1 MSSPLEYIIIAMVTM
16 FAGSTVLS
24 TVGFGIGMTTTPVLL
39 FVFEP
44 QTVVVVVNTVSIG
57 LFGLI
62 IYQNR
67 SEIPVRSV
75 APWSLAGLIG
85 VPIGVFVLSSASASI
100 LRIGITVLI
109 IALTVVTA
117 LNLQNIIPRS
127 RVFGLGVAVVVSALL
142 NSLGI
147 GGPLM
152 ALYILGQGWS
162 RNAVRG
168 SLAFYFVIVEA
179 SGVVGYGFTGLLTG
193 ERVALILI
201 TVTPVLLGFW
211 LATFLVRRMNEAV
224 FRRAVVVVIV
234 ATSLMVLARDVSGI
248 L

>member
-1 MSSPLEYIIIAMVTM
+1 MSFPLEYIVIAMLTI

-44 QTVVVVVNTVSIG
+44 QTVVVVVNTVSVG

-75 APWSLAGLIG
+75 VPWCLAGLIG
-85 VPIGVFVLSSASASI
+85 VPIGVFVLSSASASF
-100 LRIGITVLI
+100 LRIGITALI
-109 IALTVVTA
+109 IALAVVTA
-117 LNLQNIIPRS
+117 LNLHNIIPRS
-127 RVFGLGVAVVVSALL
+127 KLFGLVVAVVVSALL

-162 RNAVRG
+162 RNALRG
-168 SLAFYFVIVEA
+168 SLAVYFVTVEA
-179 SGVVGYGFTGLLTG
+179 SGVVGYGVTGLLTK
-193 ERVALILI
+193 ERMLLILI
-201 TVTPVLLGFW
+201 CVIPVILGFW
-211 LATFLVRRMNEAV
+211 LATFLVKRMNEEM

-234 ATSLMVLARDVSGI
+234 TTSLMVLVREVVN

>member
-1 MSSPLEYIIIAMVTM
+1 MISAVEATVVAVMLFI
-16 FAGSTVLS
+16 GSTVLS

-39 FVFEP
+39 LVFDP
-44 QTVVVVVNTVSIG
+44 QTAVVVVNTISVL

-67 SEIPVRSV
+67 ADIPYRRVV
-75 APWSLAGLIG
+75 PWSVAGLIG

-117 LNLQNIIPRS
+117 FNFQRVIPRS
-127 RVFGLGVAVVVSALL
+127 RWFGMVVAVVVSALL

-152 ALYILGQGWS
+152 ALYILRQGYS

-168 SLAFYFVIVEA
+168 SLAFFFVVVEA

-193 ERVALILI
+193 ERIALILI
-201 TVTPVLLGFW
+201 TVVPVLLGFW

-234 ATSLMVLARDVSGI
+234 ATSLMVLAREVSSI
-248 L
+248 